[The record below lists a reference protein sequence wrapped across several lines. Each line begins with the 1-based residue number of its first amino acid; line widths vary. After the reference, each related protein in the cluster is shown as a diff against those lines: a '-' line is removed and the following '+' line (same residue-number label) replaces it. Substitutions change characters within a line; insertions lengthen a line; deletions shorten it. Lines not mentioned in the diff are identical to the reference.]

1 MKSSFF
7 ISKLVILTLIF
18 TIFFSCGNKNQ
29 QTETVKSENQSTE
42 ITEKAEGTKQ
52 PDIKN
57 QKSTITMVDGVMIY
71 ENGALWTPNEEGIM
85 IYATSISKGS
95 TVKVYTNPTDTKAEI
110 KKCSRLNEGKKED
123 GIDFIH
129 IEYDGKDYWARD
141 FHIAVDAVPAIV
153 IKNDAYIYNEASAA
167 GATKDTLNIG
177 DIVAK
182 FNNAEEGSYSL
193 IDVRDNK
200 SLKQGVYL
208 KTKEISTNT
217 NDIESMKIYKK
228 LKNTKNAV
236 VKEEVLEAVQ
246 SLEISAQLKEMFT
259 EIN

>member
-1 MKSSFF
+1 MKRLFF
-7 ISKLVILTLIF
+7 ISKLLILGLIF
-18 TIFFSCGNKNQ
+18 PIFFSCGNKNQ
-29 QTETVKSENQSTE
+29 NAEKVVENESSMPINTTETKNADVKNEKIE
-42 ITEKAEGTKQ
+42 I
-52 PDIKN
+52 
-57 QKSTITMVDGVMIY
+57 SMVDGVMIY
-71 ENGALWTPNEEGIM
+71 ENGALWTPDNEGVM

-95 TVKVYTNPTDTKAEI
+95 TVKVYTNPADSKAEI
-110 KKCSRLNEGKKED
+110 KKCTRLNEGKKED

-129 IEYDGKDYWARD
+129 IQYNGNDYWARD

-153 IKNDAYIYNEASAA
+153 IKNDAYIYTEASAA

-182 FNNAEEGSYSL
+182 FNDAEEGSYSL
-193 IDVRDNK
+193 INVRDSK

-208 KTKEISTNT
+208 KTKELSTNA

-228 LKNTKNAV
+228 LKNTKNAI
-236 VKEEVLEAVQ
+236 VKAEVLEEVQ
-246 SLEISAQLKEMFT
+246 SLEISAQLKEMFA

>member
-71 ENGALWTPNEEGIM
+71 
-85 IYATSISKGS
+85 ATSISKGS

-123 GIDFIH
+123 GIDFVH

-193 IDVRDNK
+193 IDVRDDK

-236 VKEEVLEAVQ
+236 VKEEILEAVQ